1 MRPSVLPLLALTALL
16 FLCPSTPAASD
27 DTVPRAG
34 VWPLDPVPDVVRGF
48 DPPDAPW
55 GSGHRG
61 VDLAGAVGQAVRS
74 ALPGTITYAGRLA
87 GRGVVVVSH
96 GDTRTTYEPVVA
108 ALSVGDQVAAGDQ
121 LGRLELP
128 GSHCFPSA
136 CLHWGWLRG
145 ETYLD
150 PLDLVGVAPVRLL
163 PFLGHPA
170 FESAPVSDRLPVS
183 GGNWRRLDDCG
194 ADCPAATTAE
204 RGRPPWLVRL
214 WGVPVD
220 RRDVAGRR

>member
-1 MRPSVLPLLALTALL
+1 MRPSVLPLLALAALL
-16 FLCPSTPAASD
+16 FLCPSVPAASYDLD
-27 DTVPRAG
+27 DTVPRSG

-61 VDLAGAVGQAVRS
+61 VDLSGAVGQAVRA

-96 GDTRTTYEPVVA
+96 GDTRTTYEPVA
-108 ALSVGDQVAAGDQ
+108 AAVSVGDQVAAGDG

-145 ETYLD
+145 ELYLD
-150 PLDLVGVAPVRLL
+150 PLDLVGAGPVRLL
-163 PFLGHPA
+163 PFLAPSGTARGSTAPRSPPERPA
-170 FESAPVSDRLPVS
+170 TLLPYAAWLARLPPDFI
-183 GGNWRRLDDCG
+183 GPRLRSRHTG
-194 ADCPAATTAE
+194 QA
-204 RGRPPWLVRL
+204 RGWAC
-214 WGVPVD
+214 W
-220 RRDVAGRR
+220 